1 MKIVFFFRTVGRL
14 VPGGS
19 AGCYLC
25 RQQSSPIGRCLPREN
40 QNHGQPCRHHFIP
53 QLFPII
59 GQFVINF
66 RCALF
71 EYFAIK
77 IQDFGRSRI
86 IPDIQVE
93 LQNVRCIVKML
104 EVWGKAQSDFSLSQN
119 YHLCETTDIL
129 LVCLEESISS

>member
-1 MKIVFFFRTVGRL
+1 MGAALAAISAASNPRQSAAASQGKTKTTVNL
-14 VPGGS
+14 AATILSPNYS
-19 AGCYLC
+19 
-25 RQQSSPIGRCLPREN
+25 QSSDNLSSISGVHYSNISPKKFKTLN
-40 QNHGQPCRHHFIP
+40 
-53 QLFPII
+53 
-59 GQFVINF
+59 
-66 RCALF
+66 
-71 EYFAIK
+71 
-77 IQDFGRSRI
+77 DRI